1 MAPYSRGIWGSCV
14 IAKVLISAQG
24 EVGGSGREDG
34 GTGWGGSER
43 RREKEKRKGGEEGKD
58 GEREMEEDGWRE
70 DRKEGE
76 EVRREIERFHTP

>member
-43 RREKEKRKGGEEGKD
+43 RREKEI
-58 GEREMEEDGWRE
+58 
-70 DRKEGE
+70 KEGGRGRE
-76 EVRREIERFHTP
+76 GGREGDGRRWTEGR